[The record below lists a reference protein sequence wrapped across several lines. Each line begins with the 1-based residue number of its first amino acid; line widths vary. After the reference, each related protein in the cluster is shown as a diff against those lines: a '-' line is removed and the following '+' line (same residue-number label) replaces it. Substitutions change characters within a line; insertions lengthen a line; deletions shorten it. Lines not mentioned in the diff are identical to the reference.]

1 MLIDLP
7 SFAVGGLVGA
17 FVAVVVWAVSRR
29 LRHRR
34 PTGAE
39 NPAVERAAAVAGPG
53 MAPKSVPVTGP
64 DGRSDASATPVS
76 SEQVHLSERILVL
89 LAREGRL
96 TEESPARPIRTQGGL
111 VVALGSNQ
119 SAVSK
124 ILRRLVAAELLTE
137 ERRHVRGRDR
147 RLKVYALTRRG
158 ELLARE
164 VARRRNWS
172 LLPDFPGPR
181 NEVGIRPLPGSG
193 KERLLGQRSESL
205 VERSDQSPLE

>member
-17 FVAVVVWAVSRR
+17 FVAVVAWAISRR
-29 LRHRR
+29 LRRR
-34 PTGAE
+34 RRTGAE
-39 NPAVERAAAVAGPG
+39 DPTVEPATAVVGPG
-53 MAPKSVPVTGP
+53 VAPKSEPVPGP
-64 DGRSDASATPVS
+64 DGGSDASATPVS

-96 TEESPARPIRTQGGL
+96 TDESTARPIRTQGGL
-111 VVALGSNQ
+111 VEALGSNQ

-172 LLPDFPGPR
+172 LLPDLPDPR
-181 NEVGIRPLPGSG
+181 NEVGIRPVPGSG
-193 KERLLGQRSESL
+193 KEGLLAQRGESL
-205 VERSDQSPLE
+205 VDRSDQSPLQ